1 MIAGTVVVR
10 GHGLVPGEPDQ
21 LEVALTVSAVED
33 SAASALTVA
42 ARLSGELV
50 AVLSE
55 LAVPDG
61 ARSTSG
67 LSVREEFERV
77 EGRWARRGYRASN
90 QVVVRL
96 QEPDRIGRLMS
107 EAVARARARVDG
119 PRWRF
124 KPDNPARAEACRR
137 AAADARR
144 KAEAYAG
151 ALGLRLGDVLRMA
164 EPGTDHDPEAGLA
177 PVLLRDAPGPTD
189 MHVRA
194 GHLDVEA
201 TVEVTFALEPG
212 SLSDG

>member
-1 MIAGTVVVR
+1 M
-10 GHGLVPGEPDQ
+10 VPGEPDQ

-50 AVLSE
+50 TVLSE

-67 LSVREEFERV
+67 LSVREEFERI

-96 QEPDRIGRLMS
+96 REPDRIGRLMS

-124 KPDNPARAEACRR
+124 KPDNPARAEACRQ

-151 ALGLRLGDVLRMA
+151 ALGLRLGDVLKVA

-177 PVLLRDAPGPTD
+177 SALLRDAPGPTD
-189 MHVRA
+189 MQVRA

-201 TVEVTFALEPG
+201 TVEVTFALQPG
-212 SLSDG
+212 SPTDG

>member
-1 MIAGTVVVR
+1 MTAGTVVVR

-50 AVLSE
+50 SVLSE
-55 LAVPDG
+55 LAVPDA

-67 LSVREEFERV
+67 LSVREEFERI

-107 EAVARARARVDG
+107 EAAARARARVDG

-124 KPDNPARAEACRR
+124 KPDNPARAEACRQ

-151 ALGLRLGDVLRMA
+151 ALGLRLGDVLKVA
-164 EPGTDHDPEAGLA
+164 EPGTDQDPQAGLA
-177 PVLLRDAPGPTD
+177 PALLRDAPGPTD
-189 MHVRA
+189 MQVRA

>member
-1 MIAGTVVVR
+1 MTPGTVVVR
-10 GHGLVPGEPDQ
+10 GHGLIPGEPDQ

-50 AVLSE
+50 SVLSE
-55 LAVPDG
+55 LAVPDA

-67 LSVREEFERV
+67 LSVREEFERI

-90 QVVVRL
+90 QVPVRL

-124 KPDNPARAEACRR
+124 KPDNPALAEACRQ
-137 AAADARR
+137 AAVDARR

-151 ALGLRLGDVLRMA
+151 ALGLRLGDVLKVA
-164 EPGTDHDPEAGLA
+164 EPGTDQDPEAGLA
-177 PVLLRDAPGPTD
+177 PALLRDAPGPTE
-189 MHVRA
+189 MQVRA

>member
-1 MIAGTVVVR
+1 MTAGTVGVR
-10 GHGLVPGEPDQ
+10 GHALVPGEPDQ
-21 LEVALTVSAVED
+21 LEVALTVFAVED
-33 SAASALTVA
+33 SAASALTAA

-67 LSVREEFERV
+67 ITVREEFERI

-96 QEPDRIGRLMS
+96 HEPDRIGRLMT

-124 KPDNPARAEACRR
+124 KSENPARAEACRQ

-151 ALGLRLGDVLRMA
+151 ALGLRLGDVLKVV
-164 EPGTDHDPEAGLA
+164 EPGTDQDFEAGLA
-177 PVLLRDAPGPTD
+177 PAPLRDAPGPTD
-189 MHVRA
+189 MQMRA

-201 TVEVTFALEPG
+201 AVEVTFALEPG
-212 SLSDG
+212 PASDG